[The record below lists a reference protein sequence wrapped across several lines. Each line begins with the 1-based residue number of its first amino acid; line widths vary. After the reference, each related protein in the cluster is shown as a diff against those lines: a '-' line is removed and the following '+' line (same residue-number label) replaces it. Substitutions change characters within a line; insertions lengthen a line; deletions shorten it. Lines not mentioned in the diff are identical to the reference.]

1 MSSTSI
7 EVVADKKLDP
17 FHNPTYPQ
25 RVHILERPQL
35 EQALRS
41 CEERILPV
49 RQKLNAL
56 GNHPERPTFERLY
69 HQLLGAR
76 DQVAESVRRLP
87 LETGGL
93 YHEDKD
99 RFEQALAAFD
109 RVLKRWVKVVGSR
122 RLHVVGDDPGASLK
136 GCVANRRRRI
146 DNLG

>member
-1 MSSTSI
+1 VSSTSI

-41 CEERILPV
+41 CEDRILPV
-49 RQKLNAL
+49 RQKLSAL
-56 GNHPERPTFERLY
+56 GNHPERPMYERLY

-76 DQVAESVRRLP
+76 DQVAESVRRIP
-87 LETGGL
+87 LETGDL
-93 YHEDKD
+93 YHEDKE

-109 RVLKRWVKVVGSR
+109 RLLKRWVQVG
-122 RLHVVGDDPGASLK
+122 G
-136 GCVANRRRRI
+136 
-146 DNLG
+146 

>member
-7 EVVADKKLDP
+7 KAVADKKLDP

-41 CEERILPV
+41 CEERLVPV
-49 RQKLNAL
+49 LKKLNAL
-56 GNHPERPTFERLY
+56 GNHADRPTFERLY

-76 DQVAESVRRLP
+76 DQVAEAVRRIP

-93 YHEDKD
+93 YHEDKE
-99 RFEQALAAFD
+99 RFEQALAAFE
-109 RVLKRWVKVVGSR
+109 RVLKQWAKAG
-122 RLHVVGDDPGASLK
+122 G
-136 GCVANRRRRI
+136 
-146 DNLG
+146 

>member
-1 MSSTSI
+1 VSSTSI

-35 EQALRS
+35 DQALRS
-41 CEERILPV
+41 CEERTLAV
-49 RQKLNAL
+49 RQKLSAL
-56 GNHPERPTFERLY
+56 GNHPDRPIYERLY

-76 DQVAESVRRLP
+76 DQVAESVRRIP

-93 YHEDKD
+93 YDEDKE

-109 RVLKRWVKVVGSR
+109 RVLKRWAKVG
-122 RLHVVGDDPGASLK
+122 G
-136 GCVANRRRRI
+136 
-146 DNLG
+146 

>member
-1 MSSTSI
+1 VSFRIVFAGGIPAVSSTSI

-41 CEERILPV
+41 CEDRILPV
-49 RQKLNAL
+49 RQKLSAL
-56 GNHPERPTFERLY
+56 GNHPERPMYERLY

-76 DQVAESVRRLP
+76 DQVAESVRRIP
-87 LETGGL
+87 LETGDL
-93 YHEDKD
+93 YHEDKE

-109 RVLKRWVKVVGSR
+109 RLLKRWVQVG
-122 RLHVVGDDPGASLK
+122 G
-136 GCVANRRRRI
+136 
-146 DNLG
+146 

>member
-1 MSSTSI
+1 VSFRIVFAGGIPAVSSTSI
-7 EVVADKKLDP
+7 KVVADKKLDP

-41 CEERILPV
+41 CEERLVPV
-49 RQKLNAL
+49 FKKLNAL
-56 GNHPERPTFERLY
+56 GNHADRPAFERLY

-76 DQVAESVRRLP
+76 DQVAEAVRRLP

-93 YHEDKD
+93 YHEDKE

-109 RVLKRWVKVVGSR
+109 RVLKRWAKAG
-122 RLHVVGDDPGASLK
+122 G
-136 GCVANRRRRI
+136 
-146 DNLG
+146 